1 MVRFNSPILRTG
13 RVLLEGIEL
22 HGQPIPRGAKVRL
35 MIGAANRDPRK
46 FKNPDQFDILRSP
59 NRHVGFGAGIH
70 QCIGLQLARVE
81 ASIAIGAL
89 VQRFPKLERVSK
101 ETRWTKGTKFR
112 GLAEFVLKI

>member
-1 MVRFNSPILRTG
+1 
-13 RVLLEGIEL
+13 
-22 HGQPIPRGAKVRL
+22 
-35 MIGAANRDPRK
+35 
-46 FKNPDQFDILRSP
+46 LRSP

-89 VQRFPKLERVSK
+89 IQRFPKLERASK
-101 ETRWTKGTKFR
+101 ETQWIKGTKFR

>member
-1 MVRFNSPILRTG
+1 
-13 RVLLEGIEL
+13 
-22 HGQPIPRGAKVRL
+22 

-59 NRHVGFGAGIH
+59 NRHVGFGTGIH

-81 ASIAIGAL
+81 ASVAIGAL
-89 VQRFPKLERVSK
+89 MQRFPKLDSVSK
-101 ETRWTKGTKFR
+101 ETRWVNSTKFR